1 MGVHDVH
8 LRSARLPLRLP
19 EGPHRTGGNPNAR
32 GPTSGLLQVFYGLL
46 GSSAADA
53 ARFSEVLSTKSFG
66 RLRVPAGVRLILLG
80 PPGSGKG
87 TQAARLSHALG
98 VPRISTG
105 DILRRNVA
113 DGTDLGVKAKAYME
127 SGKLVPDDLV
137 ISMTA
142 GRLKEPD
149 ARKGFILDGFPRT
162 IAQAE
167 ALANLTPVDVVINL
181 FLEPEELVKRSAGRR
196 ICPKCESVYH
206 VASNAPRKPGICDK
220 CGTALVTRPD
230 DSDEVVRTRIETYER
245 QTAPLIQYYKGR
257 GLLREVY
264 ASGLI
269 DEISQRVQ
277 EAITA

>member
-1 MGVHDVH
+1 M
-8 LRSARLPLRLP
+8 RL
-19 EGPHRTGGNPNAR
+19 
-32 GPTSGLLQVFYGLL
+32 V
-46 GSSAADA
+46 
-53 ARFSEVLSTKSFG
+53 
-66 RLRVPAGVRLILLG
+66 LLG

-87 TQAARLSHALG
+87 TQGARLAEALG

-113 DGTDLGVKAKAYME
+113 EGTELGKRAKAFME

-137 ISMTA
+137 IAMTA
-142 GRLKEPD
+142 ERLKEPD
-149 ARKGFILDGFPRT
+149 ARKGFVLDGFPRT

-167 ALANLTPVDVVINL
+167 ALSKLTPLDAVVNL

-196 ICPKCESVYH
+196 VCPKCESVYH
-206 VASNAPRKPGICDK
+206 LVSNPPRTPGICDK
-220 CGTALVTRPD
+220 CGTALVIRPD
-230 DSDEVVRTRIETYER
+230 DREEVVRTRIETYEK
-245 QTAPLIQYYKGR
+245 QTAPLVQYYRDR

-277 EAITA
+277 ESLNG